1 MNYTV
6 LAVGLIVMIAVYTFG
21 IVYVMSK
28 NPIWCI
34 FMYPR
39 SLQAA
44 YYKQQHYIPSLS
56 QSKTVLLKKA
66 VLLAFVIAIMTI
78 LIALAEAS
86 TKEAIIAA
94 YVIWFI
100 LVWWDFAVV
109 DCIFFARKKELRL
122 PGTEEMDEEYASK
135 WFHFVRAIKGTVLG
149 AFVALAVGACV
160 HFLAVV

>member
-34 FMYPR
+34 FMYPK

>member
-1 MNYTV
+1 MNYLV
-6 LAVGLIVMIAVYTFG
+6 LGIGLLVMMVVYTIA

-28 NPIWCI
+28 DPVWCM
-34 FMYPR
+34 FMYPKA
-39 SLQAA
+39 LQAA

-66 VLLAFVIAIMTI
+66 VLLAFVIAILTI
-78 LIALAEAS
+78 LVALAEAS
-86 TKEAIIAA
+86 TKEAIVAA
-94 YVIWFI
+94 YVIWFV

-122 PGTEEMDEEYASK
+122 PGTEEMDEEYAGK
-135 WFHFVRAIKGTVLG
+135 WFHFVQAIKGTVLG